1 MTVAYQ
7 LVFQLPFSS
16 TGDYDAMVSL
26 EGRIARELGALGDV
40 DGHDA
45 GTGQMNV
52 FVHTGRPEAAF
63 ERVARALWPGGLPP
77 GLKVAFRPLDGDAYT
92 VLHPPG
98 EVDFVVA

>member
-1 MTVAYQ
+1 MTYQ

-26 EGRIARELGALGDV
+26 EERITRNLGDLGEV

-45 GTGQMNV
+45 GAGQMNV

-63 ERVARALWPGGLPP
+63 ERVARALWPGGPPP
-77 GLKVAFRPLDGDAYT
+77 GLKVAFRRLDGDAYT
-92 VLHPPG
+92 VLHPLG
-98 EVDFVVA
+98 GADFVVA